1 MVQQM
6 LPARYERSPLPAAR
20 PEKPPTEKPTA
31 ASATSPRPA
40 GAPRG
45 KQRDPFFDNAKSLT
59 ILLVGMGHAW
69 EPLKHDSRTVE
80 ALYYV
85 VYTFHMPAFILI
97 SGYLS
102 RSFTGTP
109 RQIKRLITGVAV
121 PYLAFETVYTL
132 FMRWAD
138 NPDREF
144 SYQEP
149 GFALWFLVALFV
161 WRLTSPLW
169 KSMRWPLPVALA
181 IGTAAS
187 VTPSIDD
194 DLNLMRVLQFL
205 PFFVLG
211 LQLKAEHFEFLKHRA
226 VRAAAVPVMLGTVV
240 FAYWAVG
247 RMTAGWLLHTKDAEE
262 LGVPSWVGGTMYLAL
277 FGCSL
282 LLTACFFAWVPR
294 RHTWF
299 TVLGAGTI
307 TAYLLHVYVIKSA
320 RLFDWYDHSWA
331 GTPWCEVLVTL
342 AAAALMTVLCTP
354 PVQRAFR
361 FVMEPKMEWFFRRD
375 AVAQAREREKT
386 RA

>member
-1 MVQQM
+1 MVRQM

-20 PEKPPTEKPTA
+20 PEKPPTDTPTT
-31 ASATSPRPA
+31 ASATSPRAA
-40 GAPRG
+40 GASGG
-45 KQRDPFFDNAKSLT
+45 KQRDPFFDNAKYLT

-69 EPLKHDSRTVE
+69 EPLAHDSRAVD
-80 ALYYV
+80 ALYFV
-85 VYTFHMPAFILI
+85 VYTFHMPAFIVI

-121 PYLAFETVYTL
+121 PYLAFETLYTL

-149 GFALWFLVALFV
+149 GFALWFLVALFI
-161 WRLTSPLW
+161 WRLSSPLW

-181 IGTAAS
+181 IGTAAG

-211 LQLKAEHFEFLKHRA
+211 LQLKAEHFAYLRRRA
-226 VRAAAVPVMLGTVV
+226 LRFAAAPILLATVV
-240 FAYWAVG
+240 FAYWAVD
-247 RMTAGWLLHTKDAEE
+247 RMASGWLLHTKDASD
-262 LGVPSWVGGTMYLAL
+262 LGVPSWVGATMYLAL

-282 LLTACFFAWVPR
+282 LVVGCFFALVPR
-294 RHTWF
+294 RRTWY
-299 TVLGAGTI
+299 TALGAGTI

-320 RLFDWYDHSWA
+320 RLFDWYDHPWVA
-331 GTPWCEVLVTL
+331 TPWCEVLITV
-342 AAAALMTVLCTP
+342 AAAAMMTLLCTP
-354 PVQRAFR
+354 QVQRTFR
-361 FVMEPKMEWFFRRD
+361 FVTEPRLEWFFRRD
-375 AVAQAREREKT
+375 AVAQAREREKSK
-386 RA
+386 A